1 MEYQS
6 VQTESEGIR
15 MMEIEKRMD
24 EMSDEEIDHLI
35 DIYLDAKR
43 EME

>member
-1 MEYQS
+1 M
-6 VQTESEGIR
+6 TEAVNE
-15 MMEIEKRMD
+15 M
-24 EMSDEEIDHLI
+24 MSDEEIDHLI